1 MKTRA
6 VRQGDYYIVNGTKR
20 FITGAEKAHFGQ
32 VMAVA
37 DPAKGSH
44 GGISCFMV
52 DMKSPGIEITAKDK
66 TMVGYAF

>member
-1 MKTRA
+1 M
-6 VRQGDYYIVNGTKR
+6 
-20 FITGAEKAHFGQ
+20 
-32 VMAVA
+32 MAVA

-66 TMVGYAF
+66 TMVGHAF

>member
-37 DPAKGSH
+37 DPL
-44 GGISCFMV
+44 
-52 DMKSPGIEITAKDK
+52 KDH
-66 TMVGYAF
+66 MAAFRASWWT